1 MSSNLAGKRGQEAE
15 IVAWL
20 KANSERAIETACARI
35 FLAGEV
41 AWKLKRN
48 VDLGYV
54 DFSTREK
61 RKWALDREL
70 AFNATAAP
78 DIYRA
83 VRAITREADGG
94 LAWDG
99 AGRPIEYALEM
110 RRFDDAAVLSAD
122 PSVIDGDM
130 AEALGRTIAG
140 FHLTAPLRPE
150 GGLSALAWTINSNAG
165 LLRDLKSQ
173 LGEDRVETMLALTD
187 AELARQT
194 PLLAARTKAGFS
206 RRCHGDLHLANILL
220 ENGKPVLFDCIE
232 FNDLLSD
239 LDVQYDLAFLLMDL
253 DFRGRRDA
261 GVRVLS
267 AYLDQAARGFGAQL
281 WEGLAALPLM
291 LAVRAGVRAHV
302 SMHAGDV
309 ALSRAYV
316 DAAIAHLSPP
326 RPVLAAVGGFS
337 GTGKSTFARG
347 VAPGL
352 GAAPGAVVLR
362 TDEARKRLAGAG
374 PVDRL
379 PAEIYTAEF
388 YAEVYETMFGAA
400 RALLTAGQAVV
411 LDATF
416 TEPALRARAEALAA
430 ECGVP
435 FHGAWLEAPLEV
447 LEARVASRVGDASDA
462 TLEVL
467 HDQIARHGGD
477 AVSWTKVD
485 ATQASDAAAKA
496 WLKRRPGDP
505 ARRAPPHAPIAALK
519 PPPPT

>member
-1 MSSNLAGKRGQEAE
+1 MSKGQEAE
-15 IVAWL
+15 ITAWL
-20 KANSERAIETACARI
+20 KTQSERSIDTACAHV
-35 FLAGEV
+35 FLAGPV

-70 AFNATAAP
+70 DFNRAAAP
-78 DIYRA
+78 DIYRR

-110 RRFDDAAVLSAD
+110 RRFDDGAVLSND
-122 PSVIDGDM
+122 PGAIDGEL
-130 AEALGRTIAG
+130 AERLGRTIAG
-140 FHLTAPLRPE
+140 FHAAAPPRPD
-150 GGLSALAWTINSNAG
+150 GGVKAMAWTVNSNAG
-165 LLRDLKSQ
+165 ILREMKGRLDP
-173 LGEDRVETMLALTD
+173 DRVETMIALTQ
-187 AELARQT
+187 AELERQR
-194 PLLAARTKAGFS
+194 PLLTERTAAGFA
-206 RRCHGDLHLANILL
+206 RRCHGDLHLANILV
-220 ENGKPVLFDCIE
+220 EDGAPVLFDCIE

-267 AYLDQAARGFGAQL
+267 AYLDAAARALPAGL

-291 LAVRAGVRAHV
+291 LAVRAGVRVHV
-302 SMHAGDV
+302 SAHGGDM
-309 ALSRAYV
+309 ALSASYLE
-316 DAAIAHLSPP
+316 AAIAHLSPAE
-326 RPVLAAVGGFS
+326 PVLAAVGGFS
-337 GTGKSTFARG
+337 GTGKSTFARA

-352 GAAPGAVVLR
+352 GRSPGAVVLR

-379 PAEIYTAEF
+379 SRDVYTPEF
-388 YAEVYETMFGAA
+388 YAKVYDTALAEAG
-400 RALLTAGQAVV
+400 ALLKAGQAVV

-416 TEPALRARAEALAA
+416 TEPALRARAEALAVD
-430 ECGVP
+430 CGVS
-435 FHGAWLEAPLEV
+435 FEGVWLEAPVEV
-447 LEARVASRVGDASDA
+447 LEARVAARTGDASDA

-467 HDQIARHGGD
+467 HDQIARHGRD
-477 AVSWTKVD
+477 AVSWRKVD
-485 ATQASDAAAKA
+485 ATGSTAAAAQA
-496 WLKRRPGDP
+496 WS
-505 ARRAPPHAPIAALK
+505 ARHGR
-519 PPPPT
+519 

>member
-1 MSSNLAGKRGQEAE
+1 MSKGQEAE
-15 IVAWL
+15 ITAWL
-20 KANSERAIETACARI
+20 ATQSERSIDTACAHV

-70 AFNATAAP
+70 AFNRTAAP

-83 VRAITREADGG
+83 VRTITREADGS

-99 AGRPIEYALEM
+99 AGKALEYALEM
-110 RRFDDAAVLSAD
+110 RRFDDGAVLSAD
-122 PSVIDGDM
+122 PSVIDGEM

-140 FHLTAPLRPE
+140 FHAAATLRPN
-150 GGLSALAWTINSNAG
+150 GGLSALEWTINSNAG
-165 LLRDLKSQ
+165 LLRDLKGQ
-173 LGEDRVETMLALTD
+173 LGAERVETMVEMTF
-187 AELARQT
+187 AELARQR
-194 PLLAARTKAGFS
+194 PLLAARTRAGFA
-206 RRCHGDLHLANILL
+206 RRCHGDLHLANILI
-220 ENGKPVLFDCIE
+220 ENGEPVLFDCIE

-239 LDVQYDLAFLLMDL
+239 LDIQYDLAFLLMDL

-267 AYLDQAARGFGAQL
+267 AYMDQAARSFSAML

-309 ALSRAYV
+309 ALSKAYV

-326 RPVLAAVGGFS
+326 GPVLAAVGGFS
-337 GTGKSTFARG
+337 GTGKTSFARA

-352 GAAPGAVVLR
+352 GRSPGALVLR
-362 TDEARKRLAGAG
+362 TDEVRKRLAGAG

-379 PAEIYTAEF
+379 AREIYTPEF
-388 YAEVYETMFGAA
+388 YQRVYDTLFETA
-400 RALLTAGQAVV
+400 RAALQAGQAVV

-416 TEPALRARAEALAA
+416 TEPATRARAEALAA
-430 ECGVP
+430 ECGVA
-435 FHGAWLEAPLEV
+435 FHGVWLDAPLAV
-447 LEARVASRVGDASDA
+447 LEARVVARTGDASDA
-462 TLEVL
+462 TVEVL
-467 HDQIARHGGD
+467 RDQVRRHGEQDVG
-477 AVSWTKVD
+477 WTPVD
-485 ATQASDAAAKA
+485 ATAATTLTGAAAQA
-496 WLKRRPGDP
+496 WVRDVTR
-505 ARRAPPHAPIAALK
+505 
-519 PPPPT
+519 